1 MIIELLSI
9 TVPDGKRQ
17 ELSKAL
23 VSFVGPIRVQAGCL
37 SCHVVLTWPVQ
48 DVLRMEARWD
58 SQEHLIRHLRSGM
71 FKQLLQLME
80 LSAAPPVLEF
90 FTVIEFR
97 GLDLVEAA
105 RFRPD

>member
-9 TVPDGKRQ
+9 TSPDRKGQ
-17 ELSKAL
+17 ELSRAL
-23 VSFVGPIRVQAGCL
+23 VSLVGPIQVQAGCL
-37 SCHVVLTWPVQ
+37 SCHLGQMWSAPDTLQ
-48 DVLRMEARWD
+48 IEARWD
-58 SQEHLIRHLRSGM
+58 SEENLIRHLRSQI
-71 FKQLLQLME
+71 FKQLLLLME

-105 RFRPD
+105 RFLCD